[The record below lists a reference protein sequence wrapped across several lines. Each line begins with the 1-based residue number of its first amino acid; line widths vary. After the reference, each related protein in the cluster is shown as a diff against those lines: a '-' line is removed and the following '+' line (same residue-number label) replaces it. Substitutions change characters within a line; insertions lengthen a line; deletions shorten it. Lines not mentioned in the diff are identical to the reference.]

1 MPLRRSFFAGLW
13 LKRADRLYGRDKQG
27 ETETG
32 KLDGKVAIVTGA
44 GRGIGRAIAE
54 AYLQEGAKVAVT
66 AAREQAEL
74 NQLAKQGWSE
84 RVLAR
89 LSDVTNPEACEQVVD
104 QTIQRFGHV
113 DILVNNAGRGMKYVS
128 ASFLTEPT
136 RFWEVEPSVWHL
148 IIDTNVNGP
157 FYMARAVVT
166 RLLEQQ
172 REGSIINIGVSYE
185 TMKRRGFSPY
195 GSSKAALE
203 AASTIWAQELIE
215 ARIRVNILLPGGA
228 TNTGMVPA
236 QTPADVQAR
245 LLQPE
250 IIQAPAVFLAS
261 DASRELTGRRLIAT
275 EWSAESPQGGA
286 IVEGIG

>member
-1 MPLRRSFFAGLW
+1 LLETTN
-13 LKRADRLYGRDKQG
+13 LLTKDK
-27 ETETG
+27 TEMG

-54 AYLQEGAKVAVT
+54 AYLQEGASVTIT
-66 AAREQAEL
+66 AAHGQTEL
-74 NQLAKQGWSE
+74 DQLAKQDWSE
-84 RVLAR
+84 HVLA
-89 LSDVTNPEACEQVVD
+89 LLADVTNQEACEQVVD

-128 ASFLTEPT
+128 SSFLTEPI
-136 RFWEVEPSVWHL
+136 RFWEVEPSVWRM
-148 IIDTNVNGP
+148 IIETNVNGP

-166 RLLEQQ
+166 CMLEQQ

-195 GSSKAALE
+195 GPSKAALE
-203 AASTIWAQELIE
+203 SASGIWAQELIE

-236 QTPADVQAR
+236 ETPADVQAR

-250 IIQAPAVFLAS
+250 IMKAPAVFLAS
-261 DASRELTGRRLIAT
+261 DSSQELTGRRLIAT
-275 EWSAESPQGGA
+275 EWSAANPQGRA
-286 IVEGIG
+286 ILEGIG

>member
-1 MPLRRSFFAGLW
+1 M
-13 LKRADRLYGRDKQG
+13 
-27 ETETG
+27 G

-54 AYLQEGAKVAVT
+54 VYIQEGASVTVT

-74 NQLAKQGWSE
+74 NQLAKQDGPE
-84 RVLAR
+84 RVLA
-89 LSDVTNPEACEQVVD
+89 LLADVTNPEACEQVVD
-104 QTIQRFGHV
+104 QTIQQFGHV
-113 DILVNNAGRGMKYVS
+113 DILVNNAGRGMKYVN
-128 ASFLTEPT
+128 ASFLMEPT
-136 RFWEVEPSVWHL
+136 RFWEAEPAAWRM
-148 IIDTNVNGP
+148 IIETNVNGP

-172 REGSIINIGVSYE
+172 REGSIINISMNYE
-185 TMKRRGFSPY
+185 GMKRRGFSPY
-195 GSSKAALE
+195 GPSKAALE
-203 AASTIWAQELIE
+203 SASAIWTQELIE
-215 ARIRVNILLPGGA
+215 ARIRVNILLPGGI

-236 QTPADVQAR
+236 STPADLQAVM
-245 LLQPE
+245 LQPE

-275 EWSAESPQGGA
+275 EWSAANPQGRA

>member
-1 MPLRRSFFAGLW
+1 LW
-13 LKRADRLYGRDKQG
+13 LKRADRLYWRDKKG
-27 ETETG
+27 ATEMG

-54 AYLQEGAKVAVT
+54 AYVQEGAKVAVT

-74 NQLAKQGWSE
+74 DQLAKQDGSE
-84 RVLAR
+84 RVLA
-89 LSDVTNPEACEQVVD
+89 LLADVTNPEACEQVVD

-113 DILVNNAGRGMKYVS
+113 DILVNNAGRGMKYVN

-136 RFWEVEPSVWHL
+136 RFWEAEPSVWRM
-148 IIDTNVNGP
+148 IIETNINGP
-157 FYMARAVVT
+157 FYMARAVVR

-203 AASTIWAQELIE
+203 AASAIWAQELIE
-215 ARIRVNILLPGGA
+215 ARIRVNMLLPGGA
-228 TNTGMVPA
+228 TNTGMIPA
-236 QTPADVQAR
+236 STPAVVQAR

-250 IIQAPAVFLAS
+250 IMQTPAVFLAS
-261 DASRELTGRRLIAT
+261 DASQELTGRRLIAT
-275 EWSAESPQGGA
+275 EWSAESPQGRA

>member
-1 MPLRRSFFAGLW
+1 MG
-13 LKRADRLYGRDKQG
+13 
-27 ETETG
+27 T
-32 KLDGKVAIVTGA
+32 LDGKVAIVTGA
-44 GRGIGRAIAE
+44 GRGIGRAVAE
-54 AYLQEGAKVAVT
+54 AYIREGASVTVT

-74 NQLAKQGWSE
+74 NQLAKQQDGSE
-84 RVLAR
+84 RVLA
-89 LSDVTNPEACEQVVD
+89 LLADVANSEACEQVVA

-128 ASFLTEPT
+128 ASFLMEPT
-136 RFWEVEPSVWHL
+136 RFWEVEPAVWRL
-148 IIDTNVNGP
+148 IVDTNVNGP
-157 FYMARAVVT
+157 FYMARAVIP

-172 REGSIINIGVSYE
+172 REGSIINIGVSYG

-195 GSSKAALE
+195 GPSKAALE
-203 AASTIWAQELIE
+203 AASAIWAQELFE

-236 QTPADVQAR
+236 STPAEVQAR

-261 DASRELTGRRLIAT
+261 DASRELTSRRLIAT
-275 EWSAESPQGGA
+275 EWSMESPQGRA

>member
-1 MPLRRSFFAGLW
+1 M
-13 LKRADRLYGRDKQG
+13 
-27 ETETG
+27 G

-54 AYLQEGAKVAVT
+54 AYLQEGASVTVT

-74 NQLAKQGWSE
+74 DQLAKQDGSE
-84 RVLAR
+84 RVLA
-89 LSDVTNPEACEQVVD
+89 LLADVTNPAACEQVVD

-128 ASFLTEPT
+128 ASFLKEPT
-136 RFWEVEPSVWHL
+136 RFWEAEPEAWHM

-157 FYMARAVVT
+157 FYMARAFVT

-172 REGSIINIGVSYE
+172 HEGSIINISMDHAG
-185 TMKRRGFSPY
+185 MKRRGFSPY
-195 GSSKAALE
+195 GPSKAALE
-203 AASTIWAQELIE
+203 SASAIWAQELIE

-236 QTPADVQAR
+236 STPANVQAR

-250 IIQAPAVFLAS
+250 IMQAPAVFLAS
-261 DASRELTGRRLIAT
+261 DASQELTGRRLIAT
-275 EWSAESPQGGA
+275 EWSAANPQGRA

>member
-1 MPLRRSFFAGLW
+1 M
-13 LKRADRLYGRDKQG
+13 
-27 ETETG
+27 G

-54 AYLQEGAKVAVT
+54 AYLQEGASVTVT

-74 NQLAKQGWSE
+74 DQLAKQDGSE
-84 RVLAR
+84 RVLA
-89 LSDVTNPEACEQVVD
+89 LLADVTNPEACEQVVD

-113 DILVNNAGRGMKYVS
+113 DILVNNAGRGMKYVN
-128 ASFLTEPT
+128 ASFLMEPT
-136 RFWEVEPSVWHL
+136 HFWEAEPAAWHM

-172 REGSIINIGVSYE
+172 REGSIINISMDYE
-185 TMKRRGFSPY
+185 GMKRRGFSPY
-195 GSSKAALE
+195 GPSKAALE
-203 AASTIWAQELIE
+203 SASAIWAQELIE

-236 QTPADVQAR
+236 STPANVQAR

-250 IIQAPAVFLAS
+250 IMQAPAVFLAS

-275 EWSAESPQGGA
+275 EWSAANPQGRA
-286 IVEGIG
+286 MVEGIG

>member
-1 MPLRRSFFAGLW
+1 M
-13 LKRADRLYGRDKQG
+13 
-27 ETETG
+27 G

-44 GRGIGRAIAE
+44 GRGIGRVIAE
-54 AYLQEGAKVAVT
+54 AYLQEGASVTVT

-74 NQLAKQGWSE
+74 DQLAKQDESE
-84 RVLAR
+84 RVLA
-89 LSDVTNPEACEQVVD
+89 LLADVTNPEACEQVVD

-113 DILVNNAGRGMKYVS
+113 DILVNNAGRGMKHVN

-136 RFWEVEPSVWHL
+136 RFWEAEPAAWHM

-166 RLLEQQ
+166 RLLEQR
-172 REGSIINIGVSYE
+172 REGSIINISMDYE
-185 TMKRRGFSPY
+185 GMKRRGFSPY
-195 GSSKAALE
+195 GPSKAALE
-203 AASTIWAQELIE
+203 SASAIWAQELIE
-215 ARIRVNILLPGGA
+215 ARIRVNLLLPGGA

-236 QTPADVQAR
+236 LTPANVRAR

-250 IIQAPAVFLAS
+250 IMKAPAVFLAS
-261 DASRELTGRRLIAT
+261 DASQELTGCRLIAT
-275 EWSAESPQGGA
+275 EWSAANPQGRA

>member
-1 MPLRRSFFAGLW
+1 M
-13 LKRADRLYGRDKQG
+13 
-27 ETETG
+27 G

-54 AYLQEGAKVAVT
+54 AYIQEGASVTVT

-74 NQLAKQGWSE
+74 DQLAKLDGSE
-84 RVLAR
+84 RVLA
-89 LSDVTNPEACEQVVD
+89 LLADVTNPETCEQIVD
-104 QTIQRFGHV
+104 QTTKRFGHV

-136 RFWEVEPSVWHL
+136 RFWEVEPSVWRM
-148 IIDTNVNGP
+148 IVETNVDGP

-166 RLLEQQ
+166 RWLQQQ

-195 GSSKAALE
+195 GPSKAALE
-203 AASTIWAQELIE
+203 AASAIWAQELSE

-236 QTPADVQAR
+236 QTPADLQAR

-261 DASRELTGRRLIAT
+261 DASRELTGHRLIAT
-275 EWSAESPQGGA
+275 EWSAERQEGRA